1 VAQANLI
8 IIRIR
13 SEETE
18 RFEEMFRDQ
27 ELPIWRDLR
36 ERSGLIHASLTRVA
50 FGTDA
55 DAAAAAGYREYGIYA
70 EFESMA
76 GHSAHDDDAR
86 FNAFLTE
93 ARKLQPK
100 GPSVWGGDT
109 VATLSDA

>member
-1 VAQANLI
+1 MAQANLI

-13 SEETE
+13 SEETN
-18 RFEEMFRDQ
+18 RFEEMFREQ
-27 ELPIWRDLR
+27 ELAIWRDLR
-36 ERSGLIHASLTRVA
+36 ENSGMLHASLTRIA

-55 DAAAAAGYREYGIYA
+55 ETAAAAGYREYGIYA

-76 GHSAHDDDAR
+76 GHTAHDDDAR

-100 GPSVWGGDT
+100 GPSVWGGNT
-109 VATLSDA
+109 VATLADA